1 MLLKMTNTETILKV
15 CRNFGIDGRLKETK
29 ALTDGHINTTVLA
42 VFENGEKQEKYL
54 VQKINTHVFKDQDAL
69 MQNIVNVT
77 HFLRKK
83 IRSSGGDPERET
95 LHFLKTP
102 DGGLYFN
109 DESGCWRIY
118 RYIDNSYTYNMI
130 DSAEV
135 FRNAGESFGKFQK
148 LLNDYPSE
156 TLLETIP
163 DFHNTPKRVENLE
176 KSTQADIC
184 SRASGVKKEIE
195 FALSRKN
202 KAGIALTLCEM
213 GEIPLRVTHNDTKLN
228 NILFDADTHK
238 GLCVI
243 DLDTIMPGLSLYDFG
258 DAIRFG
264 AKTAEEDEPDL
275 SKVSI
280 SLPLYEA
287 YTKGYL
293 SSCAAALTRAEIDS
307 LAFSAFLMTYECGIR
322 FLTDYLDGDVYFRT
336 EYPEHNLVRAR
347 NQFKMAREIE
357 KNLDEMNRITK
368 RIYDEIMSKNSSLC

>member
-1 MLLKMTNTETILKV
+1 MLLKMTNTETILRV
-15 CRNFGIDGRLKETK
+15 CRNFGIDGELKETK
-29 ALTDGHINTTVLA
+29 TLTDGHINTTVLA
-42 VFENGEKQEKYL
+42 VFGNGEDSEKYL
-54 VQKINTHVFKDQDAL
+54 VQKINTNVFKDQDAL
-69 MQNIVNVT
+69 MRNIVNVT

-83 IRSSGGDPERET
+83 IRAAGGDPERET

-102 DGGLYFN
+102 DGGLYYN

-118 RYIDNSYTYNMI
+118 RFIDDSYTYNMI
-130 DSAEV
+130 DSTKV
-135 FRNAGESFGKFQK
+135 FCNAGESFGKFQK

-176 KSTQADIC
+176 KSVKADVR
-184 SRASGVKKEIE
+184 SRADGVRAEIE
-195 FALSRKN
+195 FALSRKS
-202 KAGIALTLCEM
+202 KAGIALDLCER

-228 NILFDADTHK
+228 NILFDAKTHK

-264 AKTAEEDEPDL
+264 AKTADEDEPDL

-307 LAFSAFLMTYECGIR
+307 LAFSAFLMTYECGVR

-336 EYPEHNLVRAR
+336 AYPEHNLVRAR
-347 NQFKMAREIE
+347 NQFKMVEEIE

-368 RIYDEIMSKNSSLC
+368 RIYDEIMSK